1 MSNQLVNTSKRNLLK
16 QVLIASILA
25 SGLLTLVVLPTE
37 YGIDVT
43 GFGKISGLNKISQKQ
58 PLLGTD
64 IVSTANDV
72 NNTTEDENAVEP
84 FPRGHANKHSAG
96 PSTKSFSITL
106 QALDEVEYKAVL
118 APGEPIFYRWSVTSN
133 EDVYVD
139 FHGDPTEGV
148 FPEEYFQSYEEGEM
162 AKSGGS
168 FSPTFTGNHGWYWLN
183 IADHEITITLEVTG
197 YYTSLGEIFRG
208 NQRDKYR

>member
-1 MSNQLVNTSKRNLLK
+1 MSNQLIITSKRSLLK
-16 QVLIASILA
+16 QVLIAFILA
-25 SGLLTLVVLPTE
+25 ISLLTLVILPTE
-37 YGIDVT
+37 YGIDIS
-43 GFGKISGLNKISQKQ
+43 GFGKITGLSKISHNQT
-58 PLLGTD
+58 LLSED
-64 IVSTANDV
+64 IVSPANDE
-72 NNTTEDENAVEP
+72 NNTTVDETIAEP
-84 FPRGHANKHSAG
+84 FARGHANKHSAG
-96 PSTKSFSITL
+96 PTTKSFSITL
-106 QALDEVEYKAVL
+106 QPLDEVEYKAVL
-118 APGEPIFYRWSVTSN
+118 APGEPIFYHWSVTSN

-162 AKSGGS
+162 AQSGGS

-183 IADHEITITLEVTG
+183 IADHEITVTLEVTG